1 MSAAHEVRLTPE
13 EYLVIE
19 REAERKSEYYDG
31 RMFLMSGASLAHV
44 LITTNVAWDLN
55 DQLRDRPCHVFGS
68 DLRLKVT
75 EAGLYTYPDVS
86 VVCGEIKLEDS
97 RRDTL
102 LNPRVIVEVLSPS
115 TAAYDRGRKFAL
127 YRELES
133 LQEYVLISQDEHRV
147 ERFVRQVDSP
157 DWLQS
162 VVTSLGGVME
172 LPSIACRLHLSEV
185 YRKVE
190 LSRASTSVDD
200 RIREPEEPYY
210 AEPGAFPGMAG

>member
-1 MSAAHEVRLTPE
+1 MSAAHELRLTPA
-13 EYLVIE
+13 EYLAIE
-19 REAERKSEYYDG
+19 REAERKSEYHDG
-31 RMFLMSGASLAHV
+31 RMYLMSGASEAHV
-44 LITTNVAWDLN
+44 LITMNVSWELGA
-55 DQLRDRPCHVFGS
+55 QLRDRPCRVYAS
-68 DLRLKVT
+68 DMRLKVT
-75 EAGLYTYPDVS
+75 TAGLYTYPDVMAA
-86 VVCGEIKLEDS
+86 CGDIRLEDA

-102 LNPRVIVEVLSPS
+102 LNPSVIIEVLSPS

-147 ERFVRQVDSP
+147 ERFARQADSR
-157 DWLQS
+157 DWLQT
-162 VVTSLGGVME
+162 VVTGLDGMLE

-190 LSRASTSVDD
+190 LSCASTSADD
-200 RIREPEEPYY
+200 RIREPEAPYY